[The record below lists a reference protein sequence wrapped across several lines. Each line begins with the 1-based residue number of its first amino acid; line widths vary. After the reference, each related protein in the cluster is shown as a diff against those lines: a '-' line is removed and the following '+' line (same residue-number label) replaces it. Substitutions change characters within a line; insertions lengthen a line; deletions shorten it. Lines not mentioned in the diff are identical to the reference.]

1 MHNFPIE
8 LLTLIDVR
16 ANKQTVYHPFLTKTQ
31 NRMQITGVCSKP
43 KYDLRG
49 WKKGANNFHA
59 SIIPYTSVIIP
70 FFFFFLSPK
79 IRNPLILSPRSMYLN
94 RRYIGSFF
102 STFSTI
108 PISTTPNF
116 LHFALLSSNVSWE
129 QEEEILIY
137 RKKESKENNKGSTIP
152 ILQLSFRRKSTIY
165 RAALNEARETSI
177 RGISWKRR

>member
-59 SIIPYTSVIIP
+59 SIIIYICNHSI
-70 FFFFFLSPK
+70 FFFFLSPK

-116 LHFALLSSNVSWE
+116 LHFASCHRTFRGCKKKKSWSIEKRNRKKIIKARRYQSSN
-129 QEEEILIY
+129 Y
-137 RKKESKENNKGSTIP
+137 RFEGNP
-152 ILQLSFRRKSTIY
+152 R
-165 RAALNEARETSI
+165 SI
-177 RGISWKRR
+177 VLR

>member
-1 MHNFPIE
+1 
-8 LLTLIDVR
+8 
-16 ANKQTVYHPFLTKTQ
+16 
-31 NRMQITGVCSKP
+31 
-43 KYDLRG
+43 
-49 WKKGANNFHA
+49 
-59 SIIPYTSVIIP
+59 
-70 FFFFFLSPK
+70 
-79 IRNPLILSPRSMYLN
+79 MYLN

-102 STFSTI
+102 STFSII

-165 RAALNEARETSI
+165 RAALNEARERNELYKRNFLEKKIAILLSTTTTTTTTQSRSAQSR
-177 RGISWKRR
+177 RGSNTRYVSRCRRVDGKKKRAER